1 MIFLKIGFWLIVVGI
16 TFHFLTR
23 DYLNPYKLFM
33 VFGKKGS
40 GKTTLLVRLAV
51 MGINKGWH
59 VYSTED
65 IAVPG
70 VRKFDVNMVG
80 KKKFDYHSIVLID
93 EVGMIWDNRNFKT
106 FAEEVRDWFK
116 LQRHYKCKVY
126 LFSQSFDIDKKL
138 RDLTDGLYLCSTK
151 LRVITWA
158 KRIHRSVT
166 LTKSEADRDSH
177 ISEDLEFDS
186 ILTWPFGGRI
196 LTWIPRYAKYFDSH
210 VVPDMPSMP
219 YSTRIPALEGKKQ
232 SRFFPWFS
240 KTAILLCSA
249 KRYRREHRQ
258 YFSSS
263 LPRKNKLQQLRL
275 PRIRAAASKI
285 SA

>member
-1 MIFLKIGFWLIVVGI
+1 MIFLKIGIGLIVAGI
-16 TFHFLTR
+16 LFHLLTR
-23 DYLNPYKLFM
+23 SYLNPYKLYM

-51 MGINKGWH
+51 KHINKGWH

-70 VRKFDVNMVG
+70 VRKFDVNMIG
-80 KKKFDYHSIVLID
+80 RKSFDYNSLVLID
-93 EVGMIWDNRNFKT
+93 EVGMIWDSRDFKNF
-106 FAEEVRDWFK
+106 AVQVRDWFK
-116 LQRHYKCKVY
+116 LQRHYRCKVY

-151 LRVITWA
+151 LRVFSWA
-158 KRIHRSVT
+158 KRIHRSIT
-166 LTKSEADRDSH
+166 LTKSEADKDSH

-196 LTWIPRYAKYFDSH
+196 LTWIPKYAKYFDSH
-210 VVPDMPSMP
+210 VVPVMPAMP
-219 YSTRIPALEGKKQ
+219 YSTRIPVLEGKQQ
-232 SRFFPWFS
+232 SRFLPWLT
-240 KTAILLCSA
+240 KTSILLRSVRKYR
-249 KRYRREHRQ
+249 KRHKK

-263 LPRKNKLQQLRL
+263 LPRSSRLGKLL
-275 PRIRAAASKI
+275 PARIHAITHS
-285 SA
+285 

>member
-1 MIFLKIGFWLIVVGI
+1 MIFFKIGFGLVAFGI
-16 TFHFLTR
+16 TFHLLTR
-23 DYLNPYKLFM
+23 SYLNPYKLYM

-51 MGINKGWH
+51 KFSNKGWH

-70 VRKFDVNMVG
+70 VRKFDVNMIG
-80 KKKFDYHSIVLID
+80 RKTFDFHSIILID
-93 EVGMIWDNRNFKT
+93 EVGMIWDNRNFKS

-151 LRVITWA
+151 LRVFSWA
-158 KRIHRSVT
+158 KRIHRSIT
-166 LTKSEADRDSH
+166 LTKSEADKESR

-186 ILTWPFGGRI
+186 IFSWPFGGRI

-210 VVPDMPSMP
+210 VVPSMDPMPF
-219 YSTRIPALEGKKQ
+219 STRIPVLEGKKQ
-232 SRFFPWFS
+232 SRFWPWFN
-240 KTAILLCSA
+240 KTFILLRSV
-249 KRYRREHRQ
+249 KRYRRQHRQ
-258 YFSSS
+258 CFSRS
-263 LPRKNKLQQLRL
+263 LPKKNKLLQLR
-275 PRIRAAASKI
+275 PARILVSGANI
-285 SA
+285 HT